1 MARKDN
7 MYYDMKPSDVYL
19 RYKNIE
25 IYNAY
30 KNDDYNSPLTYWFG
44 VSPWVTDA
52 DIEDERSAF
61 DIRET
66 RTESIP
72 FGKRKLEIPYEYDPH
87 KTIDQNLINLI
98 KLGGIDNQDF
108 IEDTVYAFTIKEG
121 REEVLKIYHMDDLCF
136 QELFGSLK
144 FPNMQAEDIIHLYSL
159 LSEEI
164 DGDKVYIEKSS
175 GETERL

>member
-1 MARKDN
+1 
-7 MYYDMKPSDVYL
+7 MYYETKPSEPYL
-19 RYKNIE
+19 RYKNIV

-30 KNDDYNSPLTYWFG
+30 ENDDLNSPFTYWFG

-72 FGKRKLEIPYEYDPH
+72 FGKHKLETPYEYDPH
-87 KTIDQNLINLI
+87 KTIDQNLITLI

-108 IEDTVYAFTIKEG
+108 IEDTIYAFTVEEG
-121 REEVLKIYHMDDLCF
+121 REEVLNIYHAEDLCF
-136 QELFGSLK
+136 QELFNSLK
-144 FPNMQAEDIIHLYSL
+144 FANMRAGDIVHLYAM
-159 LSEEI
+159 LSDEI
-164 DGDKVYIEKSS
+164 DGDKVYISKSS
-175 GETERL
+175 GETETL